1 IHGFSEARDV
11 FSLFDSVGDEKI
23 LVKDIGEVV
32 RALGLNPTESDIRKF
47 NNRSDPGERITFE
60 MFVPI
65 YQALAKEQKDIN
77 PEEFI
82 EGFRVFDKESN
93 GFISAAELRHLLT
106 ALGERLREDEVDQLL
121 AGMEN
126 SQGLVPYEVLW
137 VKYARVNRIVTDVQ
151 GFKTSTNF
159 TRRLSM
165 RFGNWPSPLDY
176 EAACVRDKILV
187 EDKRLADES
196 DYQGLFC
203 QKPNALPIGTFANC
217 VQVLIRIVG
226 SQTKLMFQKDE
237 SYVSAMWIKIFQP
250 FCGVINVCL
259 WSLDGKLRTARSFP
273 PPPYRMFDCIV
284 TNSPPIKTIL
294 PTTKFSQSNKT
305 NELPPAFYRHVLDV
319 APVQSAIQKSLLRN
333 VVRPDNWV
341 TSPLR
346 VTATIIN
353 IF

>member
-1 IHGFSEARDV
+1 MFSTYLYPGPFLKQEAVTFSSLRVMRTTKSVIVAPCSHSWTVDLESMLVTQTRESKSSSRVLIVNCFWPLRIFDYELNEKDLQEARDV

-126 SQGLVPYEVLW
+126 SQGLVPYEAFVQ
-137 VKYARVNRIVTDVQ
+137 RI
-151 GFKTSTNF
+151 
-159 TRRLSM
+159 LS
-165 RFGNWPSPLDY
+165 
-176 EAACVRDKILV
+176 
-187 EDKRLADES
+187 
-196 DYQGLFC
+196 
-203 QKPNALPIGTFANC
+203 
-217 VQVLIRIVG
+217 
-226 SQTKLMFQKDE
+226 
-237 SYVSAMWIKIFQP
+237 
-250 FCGVINVCL
+250 
-259 WSLDGKLRTARSFP
+259 
-273 PPPYRMFDCIV
+273 
-284 TNSPPIKTIL
+284 
-294 PTTKFSQSNKT
+294 
-305 NELPPAFYRHVLDV
+305 
-319 APVQSAIQKSLLRN
+319 
-333 VVRPDNWV
+333 
-341 TSPLR
+341 
-346 VTATIIN
+346 
-353 IF
+353 